1 MAIRAL
7 TEGAAGGG
15 VEYSG
20 HVTPFV
26 VLSCVVAGSGGVL
39 FGYDLG
45 ISGASGYSHLQLQRI
60 FLFLF
65 FFVPAQDL
73 FLFLRQLTSQHV
85 LYGLKIRVHDRMKC

>member
-65 FFVPAQDL
+65 FLCQLRISSCFFVSLLVNMSCMD
-73 FLFLRQLTSQHV
+73 
-85 LYGLKIRVHDRMKC
+85 

>member
-65 FFVPAQDL
+65 FCASSGSLPVSSSA
-73 FLFLRQLTSQHV
+73 
-85 LYGLKIRVHDRMKC
+85 Y